1 MTFPSVPESSS
12 YLPSVPGIA
21 MLDGGGID
29 STLEYILSDVCEF
42 LLLHPFVP
50 DA

>member
-1 MTFPSVPESSS
+1 MS
-12 YLPSVPGIA
+12 
-21 MLDGGGID
+21 GGDGID
-29 STLEYILSDVCEF
+29 STLEYILSDACEF